1 MNNVHLQPGAVYTCG
16 GSDRRFGFFVAIYLL
31 FAAFL
36 AWHLGQL
43 AHKFT
48 AAAGSLPWIFLPSI
62 SQRGHHLEI
71 RSPATD
77 HFFRSAALLRRLG
90 RLRRAVESFAKRLST
105 LRATLCLQTL
115 HRLSS
120 PFIVTVQ
127 VQTAN

>member
-16 GSDRRFGFFVAIYLL
+16 GSYRGFGFFVAIYLL

-43 AHKFT
+43 A
-48 AAAGSLPWIFLPSI
+48 ANLRLPPARCLDIFLPSI

-77 HFFRSAALLRRLG
+77 HFFRSSALLRRLG

-105 LRATLCLQTL
+105 LGATLCLQTL

-120 PFIVTVQ
+120 PFIVRVQ